1 MIVGI
6 CGSGDDVI
14 RSVSIF
20 GISVLMTVYR
30 SWNEVALSEV
40 PREVMCSDI
49 HMKKRKL
56 HCHLSD
62 IHRPLI
68 PVPLSSS
75 MCTSPHFTTHNLP
88 SSLPLSLLSLPLLHP
103 SLSLLTLHS
112 TLPSPPPPPL
122 FPSLSLLLS
131 TSFTSLLS
139 SPSLPHHCR
148 FSATHSKA
156 MM

>member
-6 CGSGDDVI
+6 CGSGHDVI

-20 GISVLMTVYR
+20 GISILITVYR
-30 SWNEVALSEV
+30 SWHEVAMSEV
-40 PREVMCSDI
+40 LREVMCSDI

-68 PVPLSSS
+68 PVPFSSS
-75 MCTSPHFTTHNLP
+75 MCTPPHFTTHNLP
-88 SSLPLSLLSLPLLHP
+88 SYSPLSLLSLPLLHP

-112 TLPSPPPPPL
+112 TLPSPPLIFSHHSPSSPPP
-122 FPSLSLLLS
+122 
-131 TSFTSLLS
+131 
-139 SPSLPHHCR
+139 PSLPSSPHLPSLTTAGSQQPIPR
-148 FSATHSKA
+148 L
-156 MM
+156 